1 MLTCYFDEA
10 GGDDQKWMIV
20 AGYVSSVTQ
29 WETFESDWRIALSK
43 YDVPYLHM
51 KELAHF
57 KGPFLKWKKESGTRA
72 RFLSTAADIINS
84 NVLFGISVTVHY
96 KDFEYANRQYD
107 LTSMVSSPY
116 ALAGRSCIAE
126 ANVVRGKT
134 VSGSLDMEYIFERGG
149 PDAGGLVNA
158 VMKITPTLPVPI
170 FKPSRNWNGQRGVVP
185 LQASDYLAYE
195 ISKYVIDHQKYKRGE
210 RFPRMSLGA
219 LTATNV
225 HRRFWNLERLRA
237 LCDRMGVKK
246 RGMVG

>member
-1 MLTCYFDEA
+1 
-10 GGDDQKWMIV
+10 MIV
-20 AGYVSSVTQ
+20 AGYVSSVAR

-72 RFLSTAADIINS
+72 RFLNTAADIINS
-84 NVLFGISVTVHY
+84 NVIFGMSVTVHY

-107 LTSMVSSPY
+107 LTSVFSSPY

-134 VSGSLDMEYIFERGG
+134 VYGSLDMEYVFERGG

-158 VMKITPTLPVPI
+158 VKEVTPTLPIPI
-170 FKPSRNWNGQRGVVP
+170 FKPSRNWNGQRGVIQ

-195 ISKYVIDHQKYKRGE
+195 IKKYVIDHPKYKRGE

-219 LTATNV
+219 LTATDV

-237 LCDRMGVKK
+237 LCDRMGVKN